1 MLKAT
6 SFSISIH
13 PSSEVFFLISRMI
26 DSKQLS
32 NTKVS
37 RWIPFEKDNRDEEHE
52 FGLNCKS
59 TSYFRR
65 MLPARWN
72 NALSNRALFF
82 VSGLSTDL
90 KPTPIHREISKSY
103 LSLRVPCGRL
113 YTVTYCIHRLLF
125 EKFGFTL
132 KRNPPWGFSKFVEWY
147 LKQSNL
153 RRRRFSIRKGHF
165 FNGHELLLRRVRF
178 LSNRYVISITSNDTT
193 LARFEIQYCVMNEW
207 KERFVLHT

>member
-1 MLKAT
+1 MLRAI
-6 SFSISIH
+6 SFSITIH

-32 NTKVS
+32 NIKVS

-82 VSGLSTDL
+82 VSGLPTDL
-90 KPTPIHREISKSY
+90 KPTPIYREISESY
-103 LSLRVPCGRL
+103 LSSRDPRGRL
-113 YTVTYCIHRLLF
+113 YTVLHHLLF

-147 LKQSNL
+147 LKESKAA
-153 RRRRFSIRKGHF
+153 SIF
-165 FNGHELLLRRVRF
+165 
-178 LSNRYVISITSNDTT
+178 Y
-193 LARFEIQYCVMNEW
+193 
-207 KERFVLHT
+207 